1 MQTNLSHTFRTRIK
15 EELRRLSATKS
26 ELYTLAFMND
36 DQPLNNRDLHLAEQC
51 VKSMNTSLN
60 ELVRLYQYGREKNLG
75 NDSQDTRLHMKFA
88 RNYIKGYYDKNHTD
102 LCSFTK
108 NKINC
113 GSSR

>member
-1 MQTNLSHTFRTRIK
+1 MCHTFRTRIK

-36 DQPLNNRDLHLAEQC
+36 DQPLNHRDLHLAEQC
-51 VKSMNTSLN
+51 VKTMNTSLN
-60 ELVRLYQYGREKNLG
+60 ELVRLYQCGRDHNMH
-75 NDSQDTRLHMKFA
+75 NISQDTHLHMKFA
-88 RNYIKGYYDKNHTD
+88 LNYIKGYYDKEYTD

>member
-1 MQTNLSHTFRTRIK
+1 MQTNLCHTFRSRIK
-15 EELRRLSATKS
+15 EEIRRLSATKS

-36 DQPLNNRDLHLAEQC
+36 DQPLNIGDLRMAENC
-51 VKSMNTSLN
+51 VESMNYSLD
-60 ELVRLYQYGREKNLG
+60 ELVRLYQYGTEHNM
-75 NDSQDTRLHMKFA
+75 DSISQDTRLHMKFA
-88 RNYIKGYYDKNHTD
+88 RNYIKGYYDKNYTE